1 MGHGWP
7 ALGRQDAA
15 ARVHGRRWV
24 AHAERASK
32 GGVASLAGPLF
43 SICPD
48 GQFLPLVAAGGHTR
62 CRAGGGFAMIHN
74 NKLLRVMSIMS

>member
-32 GGVASLAGPLF
+32 GGLPPLPARFSAFAQMGSSCHRLQPVAILDAA
-43 SICPD
+43 
-48 GQFLPLVAAGGHTR
+48 QEAALP
-62 CRAGGGFAMIHN
+62 
-74 NKLLRVMSIMS
+74 